1 MHKRL
6 ISAMVVIG
14 LGISSSAFSANEGF
28 DEYVSG
34 LKVEA
39 RSNGISESI
48 INSAF
53 DNIQYTERA
62 VKADK
67 NQPEKKLTLDEYIP
81 RAVPDWKVKQANRL
95 YSEHKAA
102 LDRIGR
108 EYGVQP
114 RFIVALWGVESNFGR
129 LMGDY
134 NVVEALSTLAYDGRR
149 EAFFRKQV
157 MAALQI
163 LNEGHIA
170 PENMK
175 GSWAGAM
182 GQPQFMP
189 TSFLTYA
196 VDGNND
202 GKIDIWQNV
211 DDVFASAANYLKMSG
226 WNDEYTWGRQ
236 VKLVSPMSSDLK
248 GVERE
253 KGKSLADWQS
263 IGVRKLN
270 GEPLPDVAINAWLV
284 QPDDNHGRAYL
295 VYGNYQTLLKWNRS
309 HYFALAVSHLA
320 DKIR

>member
-1 MHKRL
+1 MHKQL

-14 LGISSSAFSANEGF
+14 LGISSSAFSADEGF

-95 YSEHKAA
+95 YQEHKTA

-129 LMGDY
+129 LMGSY

-163 LNEGHIA
+163 LNEGHIT

-202 GKIDIWQNV
+202 GKVDIWQNV

-236 VKLVSPMSSDLK
+236 VKLASPVNSALK
-248 GVERE
+248 GVEKE

-320 DKIR
+320 DKVR

>member
-14 LGISSSAFSANEGF
+14 LGISSSAFSADEGF

-95 YSEHKAA
+95 YQEHKTA

-129 LMGDY
+129 LMGSY

-163 LNEGHIA
+163 LNEGHIT

-202 GKIDIWQNV
+202 GKVDIWQSV

-236 VKLVSPMSSDLK
+236 VKLVSPVNSALK
-248 GVERE
+248 GVEKE

-320 DKIR
+320 DKVR